1 MSNTAL
7 DDAVHNLEQKAD
19 QYQEATNFEAKLT
32 EYTGAASSV
41 QSSIYGLKTRLEEME
56 RFAAIYTKVFDEEP
70 LDVVDEARSKSRRVL
85 DQTDDDYWT
94 LIDDGEIENYEAKTQ
109 SARAKADEAR
119 QRLRD
124 ELNKK
129 QAYWENRV
137 ETGRTVLALM
147 PDDRDAENLWSDI
160 GKFVKS
166 EMWDDSNSI
175 SYLDSEWQGI
185 QRKLES
191 GAGVTWDEFQKRH
204 NLDDSTIQ
212 RLKRLVDGEN
222 ISFDDLNSEIVEEML
237 RVDELRSVL
246 KVTL

>member
-7 DDAVHNLEQKAD
+7 DDAVHNLEEKAD

-41 QSSIYGLKTRLEEME
+41 QSSVYGLKTRLKEME

-70 LDVVDEARSKSRRVL
+70 LDIVDEARSKSRRVL
-85 DQTDDDYWT
+85 DRTDDDYWT
-94 LIDDGEIENYEAKTQ
+94 LIDDGDIKDYEAKTQ
-109 SARAKADEAR
+109 SARAKADDAR
-119 QRLRD
+119 QALRE
-124 ELNKK
+124 ELNEK

-147 PDDRDAENLWSDI
+147 PDNRDAEGLLSDI
-160 GKFVKS
+160 ETFVTR
-166 EMWDDSNSI
+166 EMWDDSNDI
-175 SYLDSEWQGI
+175 SYLDSEWQAI

-191 GAGVTWDEFQKRH
+191 GAVADWDEFQTRH
-204 NLDDSTIQ
+204 DLDDETIQ
-212 RLKRLVDGEN
+212 KLKRLVDGEN
-222 ISFDDLNSEIVEEML
+222 VSFDDLNSDIVEEML